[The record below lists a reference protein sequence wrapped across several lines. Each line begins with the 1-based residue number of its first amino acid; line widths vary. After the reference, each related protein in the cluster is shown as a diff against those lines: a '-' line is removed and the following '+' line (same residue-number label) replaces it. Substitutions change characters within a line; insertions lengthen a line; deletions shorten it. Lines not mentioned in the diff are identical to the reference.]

1 MAYVL
6 RIENGCKRRFNRRQR
21 RKKLIAF
28 AIPLA
33 IASFVQA
40 LYNLA
45 DMPIVGHYIGSA
57 GMSAVTMGGLVANVV
72 LTGKW
77 KKSKIKV

>member
-1 MAYVL
+1 MGAKGDLTEGSV
-6 RIENGCKRRFNRRQR
+6 K
-21 RKKLIAF
+21 KKLIAF

-45 DMPIVGHYIGSA
+45 DMSIVGHYIGSA

>member
-1 MAYVL
+1 MGAKGDLTEGSV
-6 RIENGCKRRFNRRQR
+6 E
-21 RKKLIAF
+21 KKLIAF

-45 DMPIVGHYIGSA
+45 DMSIVGHYIGSA